1 MFHAPQ
7 VVISSQSLLG
17 EGETKT
23 FKEVQIKKNVMY
35 RLRQTSRAS
44 VKA

>member
-7 VVISSQSLLG
+7 VVISSHNLLG

-23 FKEVQIKKNVMY
+23 FKEVQIKKMSS
-35 RLRQTSRAS
+35 TDC
-44 VKA
+44 VKPQGHL